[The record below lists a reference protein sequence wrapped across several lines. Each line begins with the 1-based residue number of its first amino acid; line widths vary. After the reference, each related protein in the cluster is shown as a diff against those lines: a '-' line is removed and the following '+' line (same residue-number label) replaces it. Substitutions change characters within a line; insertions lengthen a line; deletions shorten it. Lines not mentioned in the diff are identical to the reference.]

1 MRMIQPVVVTAQGAT
16 PLPSDCISSLS
27 ADLQNRRVEGSG
39 LPPHLPMSDDERR
52 ESYDEREIME
62 RVSADQVPAFDLLV
76 ELFWSRTFRYC
87 RSLGCDED
95 RADDITQ
102 EAFIRLWERRKSWSP
117 SGSVK
122 VWLFQTVRNQVVSE
136 KRKWRVRVAW
146 ATRSMDE
153 DRPRPPTP
161 LQEMEKLE
169 IRQAV
174 EHAMLILSPRRREAF
189 SLVHLHGLSYRE
201 VGQIMNVKPQT
212 VANYLAEALVDLR
225 ASLAARFPSLAPQN
239 TEARSSKCGG
249 ND

>member
-1 MRMIQPVVVTAQGAT
+1 MRMFQPVVSKVQVAAQLPGG
-16 PLPSDCISSLS
+16 PLP
-27 ADLQNRRVEGSG
+27 ADVQNRRTEGSG
-39 LPPHLPMSDDERR
+39 LPSNPPMSDEESRA
-52 ESYDEREIME
+52 SYDENEIME
-62 RVSADQVPAFDLLV
+62 RISADHVPAFDLLV

-102 EAFIRLWERRKSWSP
+102 EAFIRLWERRKSWTP
-117 SGSVK
+117 NGSVK
-122 VWLFQTVRNQVVSE
+122 VWLFQTARNQVVSE
-136 KRKWRVRVAW
+136 KRKWKVRVAW
-146 ATRSMDE
+146 AMRTRYE

-161 LQEMEKLE
+161 LQEVEKME

-189 SLVHLHGLSYRE
+189 SLVRLHGLSYRE

-225 ASLAARFPSLAPQN
+225 ASLSARFPSLTPQGL
-239 TEARSSKCGG
+239 EERSFRSGG